1 MRTLEAS
8 TSLLLLVDFQ
18 TRLMPAIE
26 DGAVAVENARRL
38 LVAAALLGV
47 PKIFTEQKI
56 PRNWGALC
64 PSSTRRRIPWSPK

>member
-38 LVAAALLGV
+38 LVAAALLGS
-47 PKIFTEQKI
+47 PKSSPNKI
-56 PRNWGALC
+56 PRSWGPLC
-64 PSSTRRRIPWSPK
+64 PTSTRSRIPWSPK